1 MADDTGKI
9 HLDVVT
15 PTGLL
20 LSTDADMVVVPGAEG
35 DFGVLTGHAP
45 MISSVRPGTVV
56 VFEGDKS
63 IHSVF
68 VAGGFAE
75 VTGERC
81 TVLAEE
87 AQAVADIDRGQ
98 AEDRLKKALE
108 AQAADAEHVDGKDG
122 DAVVAA
128 KALVAAAGG

>member
-1 MADDTGKI
+1 MADETGKI
-9 HLDVVT
+9 HFDVVT

-20 LSTDADMVVVPGAEG
+20 LSTDADLVVVPGGEG
-35 DFGVLTGHAP
+35 DFGVLAGHAP
-45 MISSVRPGTVV
+45 MISTVRPGTVE

-68 VAGGFAE
+68 VGGGFAE

-87 AQAVADIDRGQ
+87 ALAVADIDRGQ

-108 AQAADAEHVDGKDG
+108 AQAADTEHVDGKDG